1 LALSGLTSRV
11 SAAEGNI
18 TSTSGQVTSL
28 SNTLATTTGTA
39 NAAQTAAQAASDLAG
54 GKGKVI
60 YSATAPAVADRQ
72 TQNLWIDITGGANTP
87 KRWTGSTWAAVT
99 DKVATDAAAAAAA
112 KQPRIP
118 RQMLRHC
125 RRWIQR

>member
-72 TQNLWIDITGGANTP
+72 TQTC
-87 KRWTGSTWAAVT
+87 GSTSQVVPTRQSAGRAAHG
-99 DKVATDAAAAAAA
+99 
-112 KQPRIP
+112 R
-118 RQMLRHC
+118 L
-125 RRWIQR
+125 